1 MENIK
6 QSSIKNTSTSTENS
20 VKKPTISKNNI
31 KPKEEFK
38 DNNYE
43 EHLDVFYE
51 DSFIESIL

>member
-6 QSSIKNTSTSTENS
+6 QSSIKNTSTENS
-20 VKKPTISKNNI
+20 VKKPSISKNNI

>member
-6 QSSIKNTSTSTENS
+6 QSSIKNTGTENS
-20 VKKPTISKNNI
+20 VKKPSISKNNI